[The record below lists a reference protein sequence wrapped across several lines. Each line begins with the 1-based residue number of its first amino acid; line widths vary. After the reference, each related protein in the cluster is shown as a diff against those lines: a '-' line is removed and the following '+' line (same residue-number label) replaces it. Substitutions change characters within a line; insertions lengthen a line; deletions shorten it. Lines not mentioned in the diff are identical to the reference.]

1 MRKSGILGYPLG
13 HSISPSFQNAA
24 FANLRIE
31 ATYEAWPVDPVWLPE
46 RVKALR
52 QSDVLGANV
61 TIPYKELVMPLL
73 DEIDD
78 WALKIGSVN
87 TIVNRSGL
95 LVGYNTDTVGFIRAI
110 SEYGNYEPSG
120 QDVLL
125 IGAGGAA
132 RAAAHA
138 LIETK
143 VNTLWIANRTY
154 ERAKRLADE
163 FSGIG
168 KVKLIELDGAE
179 FGKSASSVSLIVNS
193 TSLGMK
199 HTSEAHI
206 DPLEGVI
213 IEGSDLVNDMVY
225 NPLDTPMLIN
235 AKTAGVKTLSGLPM
249 LVLQGA
255 ASFELWTG
263 KEAPIDVM
271 FSAARQAL
279 LGQSG

>member
-13 HSISPSFQNAA
+13 HSISPYFHNAA
-24 FANLRIE
+24 FINLGME
-31 ATYEAWPVDPVWLPE
+31 AAYEAWPVDAIGLPE
-46 RVKALR
+46 RVQALR
-52 QSDVLGANV
+52 QSDFLGANV

-87 TIVNRSGL
+87 TIVNRSGI
-95 LVGYNTDTVGFIRAI
+95 LVGYNTDTVGFLRAI

-125 IGAGGAA
+125 IGAGGAG

-138 LIETK
+138 LMEAK
-143 VNTLWIANRTY
+143 VNTLWIANRTF

-163 FSGIG
+163 FLEIG
-168 KVKLIELDGAE
+168 AVNPIGLDGPN
-179 FGKSASSVSLIVNS
+179 FSKSVSSVSLIVNS

-199 HTSEAHI
+199 HTPEAHI
-206 DPLEGVI
+206 NPLEGFR
-213 IEGSDLVNDMVY
+213 IESSTLVNDMVY

-235 AKTAGVKTLSGLPM
+235 AENMGARTLSGLPM

-263 KEAPIDVM
+263 KKAPVDVM

-279 LGQSG
+279 L

>member
-1 MRKSGILGYPLG
+1 MKKSGILGYPLG
-13 HSISPSFQNAA
+13 HSISPYFQNAA
-24 FANLRIE
+24 FTNLGIE
-31 ATYEAWPVDPVWLPE
+31 ATYEAWPVDAAELPE
-46 RVKALR
+46 RIQDLR
-52 QSDVLGANV
+52 ESDFLGANV

-87 TIVNRSGL
+87 TIVNQSGIL
-95 LVGYNTDTVGFIRAI
+95 IGYNTDTVGFLRAI

-132 RAAAHA
+132 RAAAYA
-138 LIETK
+138 LMEAR

-154 ERAKRLADE
+154 DRARRLADE
-163 FSGIG
+163 FLGMGEVKPIG
-168 KVKLIELDGAE
+168 LDDPE
-179 FGKSASSVSLIVNS
+179 FSKSAASASLIVNS

-206 DPLEGVI
+206 NPLEGFS
-213 IEGSDLVNDMVY
+213 IESSTLVNDMVY
-225 NPLDTPMLIN
+225 NPLHTPMLIN
-235 AKTAGVKTLSGLPM
+235 AENRGARTLSGLPM

-263 KEAPIDVM
+263 KGAPVDIM

-279 LGQSG
+279 IDQSD

>member
-1 MRKSGILGYPLG
+1 MRKSGILGYPLA
-13 HSISPSFQNAA
+13 HSISPHFQNAA
-24 FANLRIE
+24 FTNLGIE
-31 ATYEAWPVDPVWLPE
+31 ATYEAWPVDLVGLPE
-46 RVKALR
+46 TVQALS
-52 QSDVLGANV
+52 QSDFLGANV

-87 TIVNRSGL
+87 TIVNQSGV
-95 LVGYNTDTVGFIRAI
+95 LVGYNTDTVGFLRAI

-120 QDVLL
+120 RDVLL

-138 LIETK
+138 LMEAK

-163 FSGIG
+163 FSQMGEVKPIG
-168 KVKLIELDGAE
+168 LDGPE
-179 FGKSASSVSLIVNS
+179 FSKSSSSVSLIVNS

-199 HTSEAHI
+199 HTSGAHI
-206 DPLEGVI
+206 DPLEGFNI
-213 IEGSDLVNDMVY
+213 DSSTLVNDMVY
-225 NPLDTPMLIN
+225 NPLDTPMLKN
-235 AKTAGVKTLSGLPM
+235 AENKGARILSGLPM

-263 KEAPIDVM
+263 KEAPVGVM

-279 LGQSG
+279 LDQSD

>member
-1 MRKSGILGYPLG
+1 MKKSGILGYPLG
-13 HSISPSFQNAA
+13 HSISPYFQNAA
-24 FANLRIE
+24 FTNLGIE
-31 ATYEAWPVDPVWLPE
+31 ATYEAWPVDAAELPE
-46 RVKALR
+46 RIQDLR
-52 QSDVLGANV
+52 ESDFLGANV

-87 TIVNRSGL
+87 TIVNQSGIL
-95 LVGYNTDTVGFIRAI
+95 IGYNTDTVGFLRAI

-132 RAAAHA
+132 RAAAYA
-138 LIETK
+138 LMEAR

-154 ERAKRLADE
+154 DRARRLADE
-163 FSGIG
+163 FLEMGEVKPIG
-168 KVKLIELDGAE
+168 LDDPE
-179 FGKSASSVSLIVNS
+179 FSKSAASASLIVNS

-206 DPLEGVI
+206 NPLEGFS
-213 IEGSDLVNDMVY
+213 IESSTLVNDMVY
-225 NPLDTPMLIN
+225 NPLHTPMLIN
-235 AKTAGVKTLSGLPM
+235 AENRGARTLSGLPM

-263 KEAPIDVM
+263 KGAPVDIM

-279 LGQSG
+279 IDQSD

>member
-1 MRKSGILGYPLG
+1 MKKSGILGCPLG
-13 HSISPSFQNAA
+13 HSISPCFQNAA
-24 FANLRIE
+24 FTNLGIE
-31 ATYEAWPVDPVWLPE
+31 ATYEAWPVVTAELPE
-46 RVKALR
+46 RIQNLR
-52 QSDVLGANV
+52 ESDFLGANV
-61 TIPYKELVMPLL
+61 TIPYKELVIPLL

-87 TIVNRSGL
+87 TIVNQAGL
-95 LVGYNTDTVGFIRAI
+95 LIGYNTDTVGFLRAI

-138 LIETK
+138 LMEAGVK
-143 VNTLWIANRTY
+143 TLWIANRTY
-154 ERAKRLADE
+154 DRVKRLADE
-163 FSGIG
+163 LLEIG
-168 KVKLIELDGAE
+168 EVKPIGLDGPE
-179 FGKSASSVSLIVNS
+179 FRKSAASVSLIVNS

-206 DPLEGVI
+206 NPLEGLNI
-213 IEGSDLVNDMVY
+213 GSSTLVTDMVY
-225 NPLDTPMLIN
+225 NPLDTPMLTDAENRGCRI
-235 AKTAGVKTLSGLPM
+235 LSGLPM

-263 KEAPIDVM
+263 EGAPVDVM

-279 LGQSG
+279 IDQSD

>member
-1 MRKSGILGYPLG
+1 MKKSGILGYPLG
-13 HSISPSFQNAA
+13 HSISPYFQNAA
-24 FANLRIE
+24 FTNLGIE
-31 ATYEAWPVDPVWLPE
+31 ATYEAWPVDAAELPE
-46 RVKALR
+46 RIQDLR
-52 QSDVLGANV
+52 ESDFLGANV

-87 TIVNRSGL
+87 TIVNQSGIL
-95 LVGYNTDTVGFIRAI
+95 IGYNTDTVGFLRAI

-132 RAAAHA
+132 RAAAYA
-138 LIETK
+138 LMEAR

-154 ERAKRLADE
+154 DRARRLADE
-163 FSGIG
+163 FLGMGEVKPIG
-168 KVKLIELDGAE
+168 LDDPE
-179 FGKSASSVSLIVNS
+179 FSKSAASASLIVNS

-206 DPLEGVI
+206 NPLEGFS
-213 IEGSDLVNDMVY
+213 IESSTLVNDMVY
-225 NPLDTPMLIN
+225 NPLHTPMLIN
-235 AKTAGVKTLSGLPM
+235 AENRGARTLSGLPM

-263 KEAPIDVM
+263 KGAPVDVM

-279 LGQSG
+279 IDQSD

>member
-1 MRKSGILGYPLG
+1 MKKSGILGYPLG
-13 HSISPSFQNAA
+13 HSISPYFQNAA
-24 FANLRIE
+24 FTNLGIE
-31 ATYEAWPVDPVWLPE
+31 ATYEAWPVDAAELPE
-46 RVKALR
+46 RIQDLR
-52 QSDVLGANV
+52 ESDFLGANV

-87 TIVNRSGL
+87 TIVNQSGIL
-95 LVGYNTDTVGFIRAI
+95 IGYNTDTVGFLRAI

-132 RAAAHA
+132 RAAAYA
-138 LIETK
+138 LMEAR

-154 ERAKRLADE
+154 DRARRLADE
-163 FSGIG
+163 FLEMGEVKPIG
-168 KVKLIELDGAE
+168 LDDPE
-179 FGKSASSVSLIVNS
+179 FSKSAASASLIVNS

-206 DPLEGVI
+206 NPLEGFS
-213 IEGSDLVNDMVY
+213 IESSTLVNDMVY
-225 NPLDTPMLIN
+225 NPLHTPMLIN
-235 AKTAGVKTLSGLPM
+235 AENRGARTLSGLPM

-263 KEAPIDVM
+263 KGAPVDVM

-279 LGQSG
+279 IDQSD

>member
-1 MRKSGILGYPLG
+1 MKKSGILGYPLG
-13 HSISPSFQNAA
+13 HSISPCFQNAA
-24 FANLRIE
+24 FTNLGIE
-31 ATYEAWPVDPVWLPE
+31 ATYEAWPVVTAELPE
-46 RVKALR
+46 RIQNLR
-52 QSDVLGANV
+52 ESDFLGANV
-61 TIPYKELVMPLL
+61 TIPYKELVIPLL

-87 TIVNRSGL
+87 TIVNQAGL
-95 LVGYNTDTVGFIRAI
+95 LIGYNTDTVGFLRAI

-120 QDVLL
+120 RDVLL

-138 LIETK
+138 LMEARVK
-143 VNTLWIANRTY
+143 TLWIANRTY
-154 ERAKRLADE
+154 DRVKRLADE
-163 FSGIG
+163 LLEIG
-168 KVKLIELDGAE
+168 EVKPIGLDGPE
-179 FGKSASSVSLIVNS
+179 FRKSAASVSLIVNS

-206 DPLEGVI
+206 NPLEGLNI
-213 IEGSDLVNDMVY
+213 GSSTLVTDMVY
-225 NPLDTPMLIN
+225 NPLDTPMLTDAENRGCRI
-235 AKTAGVKTLSGLPM
+235 LSGLPM

-263 KEAPIDVM
+263 EGAPVDVM

-279 LGQSG
+279 IDQSD

>member
-1 MRKSGILGYPLG
+1 MKKSGILGYPLG
-13 HSISPSFQNAA
+13 HSISPYFQNAA
-24 FANLRIE
+24 FTNLGIE
-31 ATYEAWPVDPVWLPE
+31 ATYEAWPVDAAELPE
-46 RVKALR
+46 RIQDLR
-52 QSDVLGANV
+52 ESDFLGANV

-87 TIVNRSGL
+87 TIVNQSGIL
-95 LVGYNTDTVGFIRAI
+95 IGYNTDTVGFLRAI

-132 RAAAHA
+132 RAAAYA
-138 LIETK
+138 LMEAR

-154 ERAKRLADE
+154 DRARRLADE
-163 FSGIG
+163 FLEMGEAKPIG
-168 KVKLIELDGAE
+168 LDDPE
-179 FGKSASSVSLIVNS
+179 FSKSAASASLIVNS

-206 DPLEGVI
+206 NPLEGFS
-213 IEGSDLVNDMVY
+213 IESSTLVNDMVY
-225 NPLDTPMLIN
+225 NPLHTPMLIN
-235 AKTAGVKTLSGLPM
+235 AENRGARTLSGLPM

-263 KEAPIDVM
+263 KGAPVDVM

-279 LGQSG
+279 IDQSD

>member
-1 MRKSGILGYPLG
+1 MKKSGILGYPLG
-13 HSISPSFQNAA
+13 HSISPYFQNAA
-24 FANLRIE
+24 FTNLGIE
-31 ATYEAWPVDPVWLPE
+31 ATYEAWPVDAAELPE
-46 RVKALR
+46 RIQDLR
-52 QSDVLGANV
+52 ESDFLGANV

-87 TIVNRSGL
+87 TIVNQAGL
-95 LVGYNTDTVGFIRAI
+95 LIGYNTDTVGFLRAI

-132 RAAAHA
+132 RAAAYA
-138 LIETK
+138 LMEAR

-154 ERAKRLADE
+154 DRARRLADE
-163 FSGIG
+163 FLEMGEVKPIG
-168 KVKLIELDGAE
+168 LDDPE
-179 FGKSASSVSLIVNS
+179 FSKSAASASLIVNS

-206 DPLEGVI
+206 NPLEGFS
-213 IEGSDLVNDMVY
+213 IESSTLVNDMVY
-225 NPLDTPMLIN
+225 NPLHTPMLIN
-235 AKTAGVKTLSGLPM
+235 AENRGARTLSGLPM

-263 KEAPIDVM
+263 KGAPVDVM

-279 LGQSG
+279 IDQSD

>member
-1 MRKSGILGYPLG
+1 MKKSGILGRPLG
-13 HSISPSFQNAA
+13 HSISPCFQNAA
-24 FANLRIE
+24 FTNLGIE
-31 ATYEAWPVDPVWLPE
+31 ATYEAWPVVTAELPE
-46 RVKALR
+46 RIQNLR
-52 QSDVLGANV
+52 GSDFLGANV
-61 TIPYKELVMPLL
+61 TIPYKELVIPLL

-87 TIVNRSGL
+87 TIVNQAGL
-95 LVGYNTDTVGFIRAI
+95 LIGYNTDTVGFLRAI

-138 LIETK
+138 LMEAGVK
-143 VNTLWIANRTY
+143 TLWIANRTY
-154 ERAKRLADE
+154 DRVKRLADE
-163 FSGIG
+163 LLEIG
-168 KVKLIELDGAE
+168 EVKPIGLGGPE
-179 FGKSASSVSLIVNS
+179 FRKSAASVSLIVNS

-199 HTSEAHI
+199 HTPEAHI
-206 DPLEGVI
+206 NPLEGLNI
-213 IEGSDLVNDMVY
+213 GSSTLVTDMVY
-225 NPLDTPMLIN
+225 NPLDTPMLIAAEN
-235 AKTAGVKTLSGLPM
+235 RGCRILSGLPM

-263 KEAPIDVM
+263 DGAPVDVM

-279 LGQSG
+279 IDQSD

>member
-1 MRKSGILGYPLG
+1 MKKSGILGCPLG
-13 HSISPSFQNAA
+13 HSISPCFQNAA
-24 FANLRIE
+24 FTNLGIE
-31 ATYEAWPVDPVWLPE
+31 ATYEAWPVVTAELPE
-46 RVKALR
+46 RIQNLR
-52 QSDVLGANV
+52 ESDFLGANV

-87 TIVNRSGL
+87 TIVNRSGI
-95 LVGYNTDTVGFIRAI
+95 LVGYNTDTVGFLRAI

-125 IGAGGAA
+125 IGAGGAG

-138 LIETK
+138 LMEAE

-163 FSGIG
+163 FLEIG
-168 KVKLIELDGAE
+168 AVNPIGLDGPN
-179 FGKSASSVSLIVNS
+179 FRKSLSSVSLIVNS

-199 HTSEAHI
+199 HTPEAHI
-206 DPLEGVI
+206 NPLEGFR
-213 IEGSDLVNDMVY
+213 IESSTLVNDMVY

-235 AKTAGVKTLSGLPM
+235 AENMGARTLSGLPM

-263 KEAPIDVM
+263 KKAPVDVM

-279 LGQSG
+279 L

>member
-1 MRKSGILGYPLG
+1 MKKSGILGYPLG
-13 HSISPSFQNAA
+13 HSISPHFQNAA
-24 FANLRIE
+24 FINLGIE
-31 ATYEAWPVDPVWLPE
+31 AAYEAWPVDATKLPE
-46 RVKALR
+46 RIQDLR
-52 QSDVLGANV
+52 ESDFLGANV

-87 TIVNRSGL
+87 TIVNQSGL
-95 LVGYNTDTVGFIRAI
+95 LIGYNTDTVGFLRAI

-120 QDVLL
+120 RDVLL

-138 LIETK
+138 LMEAR

-154 ERAKRLADE
+154 DRAMRLADE
-163 FSGIG
+163 FLEMG
-168 KVKLIELDGAE
+168 KVKPIGLDAPE
-179 FGKSASSVSLIVNS
+179 FSKSAASVSLIVNS

-206 DPLEGVI
+206 NPLEGYS
-213 IEGSDLVNDMVY
+213 IERSTLVTDMVY
-225 NPLDTPMLIN
+225 NPLDTPMLIDAEN
-235 AKTAGVKTLSGLPM
+235 RGCRTLSGLPM
-249 LVLQGA
+249 LVFQGA

-263 KEAPIDVM
+263 KEAPVDVM

-279 LGQSG
+279 TDQSD

>member
-13 HSISPSFQNAA
+13 HSISPYFQNAA
-24 FANLRIE
+24 FTNLGIE
-31 ATYEAWPVDPVWLPE
+31 ATYEAWSVDAVGLSE
-46 RVKALR
+46 RVQALR
-52 QSDVLGANV
+52 QSDFLGANV

-73 DEIDD
+73 DEIDG

-87 TIVNRSGL
+87 TIVNRSGI

-138 LIETK
+138 LMEAK

-163 FSGIG
+163 FSEIG
-168 KVKLIELDGAE
+168 GAKPIRLNGPE
-179 FGKSASSVSLIVNS
+179 FSKSASSVSLIVNS

-199 HTSEAHI
+199 
-206 DPLEGVI
+206 
-213 IEGSDLVNDMVY
+213 
-225 NPLDTPMLIN
+225 
-235 AKTAGVKTLSGLPM
+235 
-249 LVLQGA
+249 
-255 ASFELWTG
+255 
-263 KEAPIDVM
+263 
-271 FSAARQAL
+271 
-279 LGQSG
+279 

>member
-61 TIPYKELVMPLL
+61 TIPYKELVIPLL

-120 QDVLL
+120 QNVLL

-213 IEGSDLVNDMVY
+213 IEGADLVNDMVY